1 MNKSIFLLYFITP
14 FASFTAGSKALCYSK
29 EMNGACKISDQL
41 SIGFPFFIC
50 LSIYQSK
57 STESD
62 VFCQKLKPAIC
73 CIDETT
79 IKIPQNIFQVQK
91 KICEYS
97 RNLDDKPRK
106 FQEICLQVDILQNNL
121 FNTRCP

>member
-14 FASFTAGSKALCYSK
+14 FASFTAAGSKALCYSK

-91 KICEYS
+91 KSANI
-97 RNLDDKPRK
+97 RG
-106 FQEICLQVDILQNNL
+106 I
-121 FNTRCP
+121 